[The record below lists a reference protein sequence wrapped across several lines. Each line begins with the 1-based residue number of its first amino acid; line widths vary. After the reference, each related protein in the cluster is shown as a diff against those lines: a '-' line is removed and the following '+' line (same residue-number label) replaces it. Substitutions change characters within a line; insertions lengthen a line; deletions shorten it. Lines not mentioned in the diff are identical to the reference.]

1 MASLQRLS
9 RRPVRDY
16 GGAGRRLE
24 MPRLARVVVI
34 SLERLGCDHHRLVM
48 IWAIKSSSDLARR
61 GGLAGGLGFAAALTG
76 TALASWGA
84 AAGFSNRAGMAR
96 SALCVTGGSAAV
108 CVAGSGAGT
117 GTPSGA
123 LGGVLVAG
131 AGSAAATT
139 VGGSIGAGSAAG
151 GGGGRS
157 GMSAAVA

>member
-9 RRPVRDY
+9 RRSVRDY

-24 MPRLARVVVI
+24 MPRWERVVVI
-34 SLERLGCDHHRLVM
+34 SLERLGCDHRRLVM

-76 TALASWGA
+76 TAFASWGA

-96 SALCVTGGSAAV
+96 SAFCVTGGSAAV
-108 CVAGSGAGT
+108 CGAAGSGACT

-123 LGGVLVAG
+123 LGGVFAVG
-131 AGSAAATT
+131 GGSAAATT
-139 VGGSIGAGSAAG
+139 TGGSTGGGSAG